1 MRVLFLGIFAA
12 LFFASCET
20 LDRFT
25 QFDIPYSTTFSIPAT
40 PVAGVSLP
48 VLNIASPAITTNIKE
63 KLQRFS
69 TSTDLIDKVTLKS
82 LELSIVDPANEDF
95 SFLKRVTLYI
105 DANGLDE
112 KEIATKDNIATNP
125 TGTLT
130 FDVTGVN
137 LKDYIIADEFTLRLS
152 VEIDETTT
160 VKYEIKTDMVFN
172 IDAKLLGS

>member
-25 QFDIPYSTTFSIPAT
+25 QFDIPYSTTFDIPAT
-40 PVAGVSLP
+40 PVSGVSLP
-48 VLNIASPAITTNIKE
+48 VLNITSPAITTNIKE
-63 KLQRFS
+63 KLQNS
-69 TSTDLIDKVTLKS
+69 NTNISLIDKVTLKS
-82 LELSIVDPANEDF
+82 LKLSIVNPANEDF
-95 SFLKRVTLYI
+95 SFLNRVTLYI
-105 DANGLDE
+105 NANGLSE
-112 KEIATKDNIATNP
+112 QEIATKDNIAANP

-137 LKDYIIADEFTLRLS
+137 LKDYIIADEFSLRLS
-152 VEIDETTT
+152 VKIDETTT
-160 VKYEIKTDMVFN
+160 VKYEVKADMVFN